1 MIQPVKES
9 RKEQRDRRPGPR
21 EGVTP
26 QEGGGQQQMRAGQ
39 RQGGG
44 GEEVSPLCNVI
55 RKTTSEKTA
64 NLSLAQT

>member
-1 MIQPVKES
+1 MNQPVKES

-21 EGVTP
+21 GGVTP
-26 QEGGGQQQMRAGQ
+26 RRAVDSANAGRT

-55 RKTTSEKTA
+55 RKTTSKRKQRT
-64 NLSLAQT
+64 SH